1 MSETTLF
8 IGVIIFLI
16 LLIICIHIYDR
27 HLVREI
33 EIYEKRLEKKG
44 IFKRHFI
51 KNEPNKKRMIVKC
64 KNCSKKFTIKVSDIP
79 ISGRIVKCSQCST
92 KWRQMPNTA

>member
-8 IGVIIFLI
+8 IGIIVFIIF
-16 LLIICIHIYDR
+16 LIICIHVYDR
-27 HLVREI
+27 HLVKEI

-51 KNEPNKKRMIVKC
+51 NDRSREKKMIIEC
-64 KNCSKKFTIKVSDIP
+64 KNCSKSLL
-79 ISGRIVKCSQCST
+79 
-92 KWRQMPNTA
+92 

>member
-16 LLIICIHIYDR
+16 LIIICIHIYDNR
-27 HLVREI
+27 LAKEI
-33 EIYEKRLEKKG
+33 DIYEKRLEKKG

-51 KNEPNKKRMIVKC
+51 KTGSSKKKMIIKC
-64 KNCSKKFTIKVSDIP
+64 KNCSNEFVVEDIDIP
-79 ISGRIVKCSQCST
+79 ASGRIVKCSHCSAS
-92 KWRQMPNTA
+92 WRQMPNIA